1 MSNKN
6 SNIGVITEAAY
17 PQFGDNLSYKPIK
30 EKDIKSNSTSDKK
43 KDNKATTK

>member
-6 SNIGVITEAAY
+6 TNIGIITEAAY

-30 EKDIKSNSTSDKK
+30 EKDIKNNNSTSDDKK
-43 KDNKATTK
+43 KIKSTK